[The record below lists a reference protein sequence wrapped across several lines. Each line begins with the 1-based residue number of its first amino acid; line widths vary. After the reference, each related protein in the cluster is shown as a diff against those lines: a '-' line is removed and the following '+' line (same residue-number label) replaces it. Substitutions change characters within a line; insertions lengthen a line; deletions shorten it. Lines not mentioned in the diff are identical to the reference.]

1 MDFLFGYA
9 IGKNSDSSFSLPI
22 IFQILIGAA
31 IYKAL
36 EEYLIANYSDNL
48 LEMFLGV
55 IFLTILIFRYS
66 YSIYNCEIS
75 RWGIY
80 FLLIIINYPLG
91 IALSIVFFNYIGFTP
106 FSLLIDS
113 WNLLG
118 WDTYTLVE
126 CIGEILWAILKILH
140 YACTIG
146 CVLLIQK
153 FVFLFIRKD

>member
-1 MDFLFGYA
+1 MDFLAGFV
-9 IGKNSDSSFSLPI
+9 IGSNSDYKLGLPFT
-22 IFQILIGAA
+22 FQVIIGAA

-36 EEYLIANYSDNL
+36 EKYLVTNYSDNL
-48 LEMFLGV
+48 LEMFIGV
-55 IFLTILIFRYS
+55 ILLTILIFRYS
-66 YSIYNCEIS
+66 YSMYNCGFS

-80 FLLIIINYPLG
+80 FLLYVINCPLC
-91 IALSIVFFNYIGFTP
+91 IALSIVFFNHIGFTP

-118 WDTYTLVE
+118 WDTYNLIE

-140 YACTIG
+140 YICTIG
-146 CVLLIQK
+146 TVVLIQK

>member
-1 MDFLFGYA
+1 MDFLAGFVLGS
-9 IGKNSDSSFSLPI
+9 NSDYKLGLPFT
-22 IFQILIGAA
+22 FQLLIGVA

-36 EEYLIANYSDNL
+36 EKYLIANFTDNL
-48 LEMFLGV
+48 LEMFIGV
-55 IFLTILIFRYS
+55 ILLTILIIRYT
-66 YSIYNCEIS
+66 YSIDCCNVS

-80 FLLIIINYPLG
+80 FILFIIDYPLC

-118 WDTYTLVE
+118 WDTYSLVE
-126 CIGEILWAILKILH
+126 CIGEILWAILKLLH
-140 YACTIG
+140 YVCTIG

-153 FVFLFIRKD
+153 FMLLFVRP